1 MQHGMK
7 LGESLAVLGLVVL
20 LFAGWRD
27 EAMFEG
33 EGEAFARR
41 GLGFAG
47 DGEAQTCSRIRIQV
61 DGALN

>member
-1 MQHGMK
+1 
-7 LGESLAVLGLVVL
+7 VL